1 MTQPT
6 SPAPSLDHDTHGL
19 AGPAEQDGNVCSA
32 RKPPSSGPTLG
43 SSNDAI
49 LERLTRLHPKAI
61 DLTLGRT
68 ERLLG
73 KLGNPHRKLAPVV
86 HVAGTNG
93 KGSLIAFLRAI
104 LEGAGYR
111 VQAYTSP
118 HLIAFAER
126 IRLADGQIGDTE
138 LGRILAE
145 CERVNAGEPI
155 TYFEITTAAAFLAFS
170 QEKAD
175 ISLIEVG
182 LGGRFD
188 STNVITTPRLTAITP
203 ISLDHQAFLGNT
215 LAKIAREKA
224 GIIKPGVPLVLA
236 KQPRRVRE
244 TLLKH
249 SQEIAAPIIAHA
261 ADRDA
266 DVGCTW
272 RYLPG
277 KVGFVLRVGADRVDL
292 PPPALQGRHQQANA
306 AQAAVCAKVLDEF
319 QISDAAIAEGVSA
332 AAWPGRLQ
340 RIRNGAIGPTLP
352 GDPEVWFDGG
362 HNAAAARALGIT
374 LDDWQAL
381 DPRPLFVIVGMIAT
395 KQARHLIRPLAR
407 RAQAMATVPI
417 VSSAVSQPPSKLADI
432 VASCG
437 TPVVAVESVEAALKA
452 ISTAQPPF
460 SASDR
465 APRILITGSLYLA
478 AEVLNAT

>member
-6 SPAPSLDHDTHGL
+6 SPAPSIDHDALGL
-19 AGPAEQDGNVCSA
+19 AELAKQDGNVSSA
-32 RKPPSSGPTLG
+32 RKPPSSAETLGPT
-43 SSNDAI
+43 NDAI

-73 KLGNPHRKLAPVV
+73 KLGNPHQRLAPVV

-104 LEGAGYR
+104 LEAAGYR

-118 HLIAFAER
+118 HLIKFAER
-126 IRLADGQIGDTE
+126 IRLVNGQIGETE
-138 LGRILAE
+138 LGKTLAE

-170 QEKAD
+170 REEAD

-188 STNVITTPRLTAITP
+188 STNVISTPRLTAITP
-203 ISLDHQAFLGNT
+203 VSLDHQAFLGNT

-224 GIIKPGVPLVLA
+224 GIIKPRVPLVLA

-244 TLLKH
+244 TILKH
-249 SQEIAAPIIAHA
+249 SQEAAAPVIAHA
-261 ADRDA
+261 ADRGA
-266 DVGCTW
+266 DVGSSW
-272 RYLPG
+272 RHSSG
-277 KVGFVLRVGADRVDL
+277 KGGFVLRVGADRVDL
-292 PPPALQGRHQQANA
+292 PPPALLGQHQQANA
-306 AQAAVCAKVLDEF
+306 AQAAVCAKLLDEF
-319 QISDAAIAEGVSA
+319 QISDAAIAEGIST

-340 RIRNGAIGPTLP
+340 RIRNGEIGPTLP

-374 LDDWQAL
+374 LDDWQAV

-395 KQARHLIRPLAR
+395 KQARHLIQPLAR

-417 VSSAVSQPPSKLADI
+417 VSGAVSQPPSKLADI

-437 TPVVAVESVEAALKA
+437 TPVVAVDSVETALKA

-460 SASDR
+460 AATDQ